1 MDGLSESTKL
11 GPVKKISGTTFM
23 VGVVFYC
30 TLLAVI
36 TTGVYRAYAAQ
47 LTSVSDTL
55 SNPTASASST
65 HTIIFT
71 TPSGI
76 GIGAAST
83 TVITFFGFTNL
94 GQVGSTSI
102 DILVGNSTST
112 AAQQT
117 VQNVNGAS
125 QWGVSTSSNVLTLT
139 SPSSGTVPQPGQVVI
154 IKIGTN
160 ATSGTQGTQNITNPT
175 AGTYSIGING
185 SMFDSGSTTLNI
197 VSNAVVSVS
206 ATVAQSITFAIL
218 SATSTAFNNNITFG
232 ALSSAA
238 VKFASSTNAAGN
250 TSTTT
255 AHVLTISTNAPTGYT
270 ITLQGDT
277 LRNQN
282 ATSTFIAAIGATAS
296 TSNAGTP
303 QFGINVLSSGG
314 TGTSTNPTYGT
325 TNRYGY
331 NASTSTADILSSGT
345 VPTTTTT
352 YSLSYMANIP
362 ATQAAGAYTTSI
374 TYVGTANF

>member
-1 MDGLSESTKL
+1 MDDTTDSVKINL
-11 GPVKKISGTTFM
+11 VQKKIGVTFM
-23 VGVVFYC
+23 LGAIFYGALLGVFV
-30 TLLAVI
+30 
-36 TTGVYRAYAAQ
+36 TGVYRVYAAQ
-47 LTSVSDTL
+47 LTSVSDKM

-65 HTIIFT
+65 HTIVFT

-76 GIGAAST
+76 GFAST
-83 TVITFFGFTNL
+83 TIIRFNGFANL

-112 AAQQT
+112 AVQQT

-125 QWGVSTSSNVLTLT
+125 QWGVATATNALTIT
-139 SPSSGTVPQPGQVVI
+139 SPSSGTVPTPGQVVMV
-154 IKIGTN
+154 KIGTN
-160 ATSGTQGTQNITNPT
+160 ATSGTQGTQNITNPA
-175 AGTYSIGING
+175 AGSYIIGING
-185 SMFDSGSTTLNI
+185 TMWDAGSTTINI

-206 ATVAQSITFAIL
+206 ATVAQSISFAIL
-218 SATSTAFNNNITFG
+218 SATSTAFNNNINYG

-238 VKFASSTNAAGN
+238 VKFASSTNASGSN
-250 TSTTT
+250 STTT

-303 QFGINVLSSGG
+303 QFGINVTSSGG

-331 NASTSTADILSSGT
+331 NASTSTADTLSSGT
-345 VPTTTTT
+345 LPTTTTT
-352 YSLSYMANIP
+352 YSLFYMANIP

>member
-1 MDGLSESTKL
+1 MNVLRESFQIRS
-11 GPVKKISGTTFM
+11 VKKISPFTF
-23 VGVVFYC
+23 VASIILCGAILGLV
-30 TLLAVI
+30 A
-36 TTGVYRAYAAQ
+36 TGVYRVYAAQ
-47 LTSVSDTL
+47 LTSVSDML

-65 HTIIFT
+65 HTIVFT

-76 GIGAAST
+76 GFSST
-83 TVITFFGFTNL
+83 TIVTFFGFTNL

-125 QWGVSTSSNVLTLT
+125 QWGVATSSNVLTIT
-139 SPSSGTVPQPGQVVI
+139 SPSSGTTPTPGQVVM

-160 ATSGTQGTQNITNPT
+160 ATSGVTGTQNITNPT

-185 SMFDSGSTTLNI
+185 SMWDSGSTTVNI

-206 ATVAQSITFAIL
+206 ATVAQSISFAIL
-218 SATSTAFNNNITFG
+218 SATSTAFNNNINYG

-238 VKFASSTNAAGN
+238 VKFASSTNANGQ

-255 AHVLTISTNAPTGYT
+255 AHVLTVSTNAPTGYT
-270 ITLQGDT
+270 ITIQGDT

-303 QFGINVLSSGG
+303 QFGINVIAAGG
-314 TGTSTNPTYGT
+314 TGSVTNPTYGT

-331 NASTSTADILSSGT
+331 NASTSTADTLAYGT

-352 YSLSYMANIP
+352 YSLAYMANIP
-362 ATQAAGAYTTSI
+362 ATQAAGAYTTAI